1 MQFVFASEVILHR
14 RCYNQREK
22 IVYNPNHHCDGVI
35 IIIAEKSHAPE
46 VDIVLARREKS
57 H

>member
-35 IIIAEKSHAPE
+35 IIITEKSHAPE